1 MAHQISSF
9 GDVAY
14 SGQTPWHSLGNVIA
28 PNATQAEAAKAANLN
43 YTVERIP
50 ALTRLPNGNVIELP
64 NAFFNCRSDNHRV
77 LGTQTHTDRRVEVQ
91 PSELLEFIWRYI
103 SVDDRFQISCLGNI
117 RGGEQIWATAGFNGG
132 SSAKPG
138 VSIAGEQHQAYLLAR
153 TSFDGSTGTI
163 LQMTVIR
170 AVCANTL
177 AAALCD
183 KRAMIN
189 LRHTVK
195 FDPAIAARQLS
206 DMAKSVETFK
216 AIGDAMASVEMAQE
230 DVMNFFKELLAIP
243 FDVKKDDI
251 STRKLN
257 QYEDLWRAYR
267 QSVREG
273 APDKSMWAALQA
285 VTRYAD
291 HDRVVRKTD
300 DSLSDAEVRTVSSQ
314 LGSGAQLKAQA
325 MGLLL
330 PLIKDRVSV
339 AA

>member
-1 MAHQISSF
+1 MSSGIENF
-9 GDVAY
+9 SDVAY
-14 SGQTPWHSLGNVIA
+14 SGQTPWHAMGNVIA
-28 PNATQAEAAKAANLN
+28 PNATQAEAAKAANLAYN
-43 YTVERIP
+43 VIRVP

-117 RGGEQIWATAGFNGG
+117 RGGEQIWATAAFNG
-132 SSAKPG
+132 G
-138 VSIAGEQHQAYLLAR
+138 VSIAGEAHQAYLLAR

-163 LQMTVIR
+163 LQMTIIR

-216 AIGDAMASVEMAQE
+216 AIGDAMASLEMAQQ
-230 DVMNFFKELLAIP
+230 DVTNFFKTLLEIP

-273 APDKSMWAALQA
+273 APDKSMWATLQA

>member
-1 MAHQISSF
+1 MSSEILNF
-9 GDVAY
+9 SDVAY
-14 SGQTPWHSLGNVIA
+14 SGQTPWHAMGNVIA
-28 PNATQAEAAKAANLN
+28 PNATQAEAAKAANLD
-43 YTVERIP
+43 YRVIRVP

-91 PSELLEFIWRYI
+91 PAELLEFIWRYI

-117 RGGEQIWATAGFNGG
+117 RGGEQIWATAGFNG
-132 SSAKPG
+132 G

-195 FDPAIAARQLS
+195 FDPAQAARQLS

-216 AIGDAMASVEMAQE
+216 AIGDAMASVEMAQQ
-230 DVMNFFKELLAIP
+230 DVMNFFKTLLEIP
-243 FDVKKDDI
+243 FDAKKDDI

-273 APDKSMWAALQA
+273 APDKSMWATLQA

-300 DSLSDAEVRTVSSQ
+300 DSLSDVEVRTVSSQ

-325 MGLLL
+325 MGILL

>member
-1 MAHQISSF
+1 MAHQIENSR
-9 GDVAY
+9 DVAY
-14 SGQTPWHSLGNVIA
+14 SGQTPWHDMGSVIA
-28 PNATQAEAAKAANLN
+28 PNATQAEAAKAANLDFK
-43 YTVERIP
+43 VIRVP
-50 ALTRLPNGNVIELP
+50 AFAGGANGGTMTDTGV
-64 NAFFNCRSDNHRV
+64 FFNRRSDNGRL

-103 SVDDRFQISCLGNI
+103 SVDERFQISCLGNI

-132 SSAKPG
+132 VQIG
-138 VSIAGEQHQAYLLAR
+138 GEQHQAYLLAR

-195 FDPAIAARQLS
+195 FDPATAARQLS
-206 DMAKSVETFK
+206 GMAQSVETFK
-216 AIGDAMASVEMAQE
+216 AIGDAMASVEMAQQ
-230 DVMNFFKELLAIP
+230 DVMNFFKTLLEIP

-300 DSLSDAEVRTVSSQ
+300 DTLSDVEVRTVSSQ
-314 LGSGAQLKAQA
+314 LGSGAQMKAQA

-330 PLIKDRVSV
+330 PLIKDRVPV